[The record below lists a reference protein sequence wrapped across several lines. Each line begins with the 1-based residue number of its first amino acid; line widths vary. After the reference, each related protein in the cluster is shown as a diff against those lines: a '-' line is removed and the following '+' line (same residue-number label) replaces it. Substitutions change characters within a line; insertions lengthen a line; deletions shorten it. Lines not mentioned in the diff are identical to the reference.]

1 MICFAKVDKILVM
14 WFFCSKLFLITH
26 ISLIPAEGENE
37 GEEGGG
43 SGPMAGL
50 NLASIEDSEEESDDD
65 SDVSDCHCLNLKQR
79 FDFGA
84 VHSARIIKTL
94 AYDSDLS
101 DSAIASTSNNIFTSV
116 PFTVPGS

>member
-65 SDVSDCHCLNLKQR
+65 SDVSD
-79 FDFGA
+79 
-84 VHSARIIKTL
+84 
-94 AYDSDLS
+94 
-101 DSAIASTSNNIFTSV
+101 SAIASTSNNVLTSV